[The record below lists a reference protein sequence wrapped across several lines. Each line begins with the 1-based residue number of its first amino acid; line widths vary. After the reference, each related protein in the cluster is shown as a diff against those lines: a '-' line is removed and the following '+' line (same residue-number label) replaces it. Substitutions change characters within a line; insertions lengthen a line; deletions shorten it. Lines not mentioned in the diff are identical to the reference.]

1 VKKMEGRAVEDLIQ
15 LLLDRKK
22 HKENQKVCGT

>member
-15 LLLDRKK
+15 LLLDGKK